1 MDNPN
6 QPSFK
11 DPNQLG
17 FKDPKFAES
26 VNSILDYRNS
36 IIYQAAVAKANRRE
50 QIARAREEAL
60 GALQEEYNSIPED
73 IRAKNYTAIRHDFD
87 AQARNITYQSRL
99 KDIDPNDA
107 GADVRIKMLDKEI
120 PPESRVAF
128 IETPQYKQVEKQ
140 AFDNKERV
148 TMANNLHDQLL
159 KMKAALDAGDKTL
172 AANIGKTGVMKSINS
187 LQGKDAV
194 SSSEQSTRYQDLLSL
209 PDILIQ
215 SGDSSILKTVMSRV
229 AMAKQKGDSKAY
241 NSAISEWNALATQSL
256 EADPMRFFKTAYQL
270 HDAAVDTAT
279 RNVESVIN
287 ASSPYHARQLQ
298 ADFPLRLPPETV
310 VISSQPQASQFT
322 QGAPTAGGQAAST
335 RVSAGTSA
343 PVATGS
349 QTTAPK
355 TAPASGGVSPDA
367 LEAIRAEM
375 KRRGLIK

>member
-6 QPSFK
+6 QPSLK

-17 FKDPKFAES
+17 FKDPKFTES

-36 IIYQAAVAKANRRE
+36 VIYQAAVAKAKRSE
-50 QIARAREEAL
+50 QITKAREEAY
-60 GALQEEYNSIPED
+60 GALQEEYNGIPED
-73 IRAKNYTAIRHDFD
+73 IRAKNYPAIRHDFD
-87 AQARNITYQSRL
+87 AQTRNIRYQSLL
-99 KDIDPNDA
+99 KEIDPNDA
-107 GADVRIKMLDKEI
+107 GADVRIKMLDKQI
-120 PPESRVAF
+120 PPESRSFF
-128 IETPQYKQVEKQ
+128 IDTPQYKQVEKQ

-159 KMKAALDAGDKTL
+159 RMKAALDAGDKTL